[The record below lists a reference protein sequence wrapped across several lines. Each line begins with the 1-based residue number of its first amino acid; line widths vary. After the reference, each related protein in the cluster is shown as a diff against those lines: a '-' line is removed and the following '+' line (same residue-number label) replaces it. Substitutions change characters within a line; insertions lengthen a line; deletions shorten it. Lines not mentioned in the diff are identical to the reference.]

1 MAVNQPIITDDQAD
15 NSWKLE
21 VATQINNEEA
31 RLNALLL
38 RIEELERQVRILQG
52 N

>member
-1 MAVNQPIITDDQAD
+1 MAVNQPLITENQVD

-21 VATQINNEEA
+21 VTNQVNNEEA

-38 RIEELERQVRILQG
+38 RIQQLEQRVQQLE
-52 N
+52 NP

>member
-1 MAVNQPIITDDQAD
+1 MAINQPLIGDDPIE

-21 VATQINNEEA
+21 LTTQVNNEEA

-38 RIEELERQVRILQG
+38 RIEQLEQRVQQLE
-52 N
+52 NP